1 MMGATIESV
10 RGTKNT
16 PDTNSVVLKVT
27 DVTKTF
33 DGVCALDGVGFS
45 IRKGHIKALIGPNG
59 AGKTTLLNIINGLLA
74 PDEGSV
80 SFQGHELIGIN
91 TDKIAILGLSRTF
104 QLIRLFTVNEATV
117 LDNVLLGAH
126 KHTLPSIPGVL
137 FFRSRTKRIESAM
150 REKAMEML
158 RFVGMDWAAQMTP
171 GSLSFGNQRM
181 VELARSLMADPE
193 LLLLD
198 EPASGLNDTEVE
210 HFMELLSVIR
220 RRGISILLVEH
231 NMKLVMNVSD
241 DIVVLD
247 FGKWLAE
254 GNPAAICADPKVVE
268 AYLGAA
274 CADVG
279 GP

>member
-1 MMGATIESV
+1 MESATGQRNMKNTIE
-10 RGTKNT
+10 TDN
-16 PDTNSVVLKVT
+16 VVLRVT
-27 DVTKTF
+27 DVTKAF
-33 DGVCALDGVGFS
+33 DGVHALDGVSFNT
-45 IRKGHIKALIGPNG
+45 RKGHIKALIGPNG
-59 AGKTTLLNIINGLLA
+59 AGKTTLLNIINGLLV
-74 PDEGSV
+74 PDRGSV
-80 SFQGHELIGIN
+80 SFEGHELVGMN
-91 TDKIAILGLSRTF
+91 TDRIALLGLSRTF

-126 KHTLPSIPGVL
+126 KQALPTIPGAL
-137 FFRSRTKRIESAM
+137 FFRPRTQRIENTI

-220 RRGISILLVEH
+220 GRGISILLVEH
-231 NMKLVMNVSD
+231 NMKLVMNISD

-254 GNPAAICADPKVVE
+254 GNPAAICSNSKVVE
-268 AYLGAA
+268 AYLGAE
-274 CADVG
+274 CADAG
-279 GP
+279 GPR

>member
-80 SFQGHELIGIN
+80 SFQGHELIGMN

-181 VELARSLMADPE
+181 VELARSLMAVQHALYISAWPI
-193 LLLLD
+193 LNFSFSTSQHQ
-198 EPASGLNDTEVE
+198 ASTIRKWSISWNCCP
-210 HFMELLSVIR
+210 LS
-220 RRGISILLVEH
+220 E
-231 NMKLVMNVSD
+231 D
-241 DIVVLD
+241 
-247 FGKWLAE
+247 
-254 GNPAAICADPKVVE
+254 
-268 AYLGAA
+268 GASA
-274 CADVG
+274 FFWSNII
-279 GP
+279 